1 METNPLLL
9 SLSSSPFSNK
19 TKKKN
24 VFQTKENFFIS
35 INFTTCNTSLYEK
48 IKMAVID
55 RLSRKDFYILK
66 ITELTL
72 LELTFKFN

>member
-1 METNPLLL
+1 
-9 SLSSSPFSNK
+9 
-19 TKKKN
+19 
-24 VFQTKENFFIS
+24 
-35 INFTTCNTSLYEK
+35 
-48 IKMAVID
+48 MAVID